1 MSCDKKITVSIY
13 LLHAS
18 SEQVTDKDIEALAST
33 LKGELFEK
41 QKYTPDKGFRRDRI
55 LAYTALMYA
64 LFKEGLDPDEV
75 TVTFTEKGK
84 PIIPGTSYRISVSHD
99 GGVGAVAIS
108 STADVGIDIERLSE
122 KTLETLT
129 KVCDRFVPNFKPQPN
144 ALTSFIYEEDTE
156 PAPSFEIKLYELLPT
171 KPFGKLYFGRVASP
185 TLYQSREGS
194 NEEKWTCAEALLK
207 LDGRGFAAFSEI
219 EELRESASLYS
230 CLMQPTESTVPV
242 AISLAM
248 KITE

>member
-84 PIIPGTSYRISVSHD
+84 PIIPGTDYRISISHD

-108 STADVGIDIERLSE
+108 STADVGIDIEHLSE
-122 KTLETLT
+122 KTLGTLA
-129 KVCDRFVPNFKPQPN
+129 KVCDRFVPKFNPQPN
-144 ALTSFIYEEDTE
+144 ALIDFISECESE
-156 PAPSFEIKLYELLPT
+156 PSQSFEIKLSELILT
-171 KPFGKLYFGRVASP
+171 KPFGKLYVGRAASP
-185 TLYQSREGS
+185 TLYQGRKGS

-207 LDGRGFAAFSEI
+207 LDGRGFAALPHLSTI
-219 EELRESASLYS
+219 RESAHLYS
-230 CLMQPTESTVPV
+230 A
-242 AISLAM
+242 AITPHGKSSILAVSLAT
-248 KITE
+248 K